1 MFNFLKKNNNN
12 RQANYGYP
20 YPNYYQPQMPYQ
32 QGQPQLTNYDM
43 NIMDTEIG
51 ELKRQIN
58 DLYKRVTRIENYLGI
73 RQNHDAIQ

>member
-1 MFNFLKKNNNN
+1 MKMELH
-12 RQANYGYP
+12 
-20 YPNYYQPQMPYQ
+20 
-32 QGQPQLTNYDM
+32 M
-43 NIMDTEIG
+43 NIMDTEID

>member
-1 MFNFLKKNNNN
+1 MFNFLKKNNSN

-43 NIMDTEIG
+43 NIID